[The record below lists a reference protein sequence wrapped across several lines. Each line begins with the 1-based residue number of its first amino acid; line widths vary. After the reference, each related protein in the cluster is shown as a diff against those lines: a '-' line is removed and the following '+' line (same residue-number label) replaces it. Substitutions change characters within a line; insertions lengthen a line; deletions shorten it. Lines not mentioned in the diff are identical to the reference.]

1 LDRSRRAQIWYNKC
15 QPRPHL
21 SPPPRIQWPGQTL
34 HHNRSYQD
42 QWREGLL
49 LPWYRIPWH
58 RNEAA
63 ASELPT
69 GEVAIGAR
77 SRAEKWFARMGRK
90 DLPLGC
96 RAEARPQHDA
106 ARPIDRT
113 TGGPSFEECRA
124 RRDPQSTMKPPI
136 AQSMPKMKHPNGGNP
151 IPHDAHPAC
160 LARRWTTQGGRTHC
174 LYGLRG
180 SQVARLYSLQRNPR
194 ERCGAKMAI
203 ESAIPRFCERQ
214 SPCSTR
220 V

>member
-1 LDRSRRAQIWYNKC
+1 LVQQVPTAPSSKPSTTNPMARAD
-15 QPRPHL
+15 PT
-21 SPPPRIQWPGQTL
+21 S
-34 HHNRSYQD
+34 NRSYQD

-69 GEVAIGAR
+69 GEVAIGAQ

-113 TGGPSFEECRA
+113 TGGPSFEERRA

-136 AQSMPKMKHPNGGNP
+136 AQSMPMKVV
-151 IPHDAHPAC
+151 IQ
-160 LARRWTTQGGRTHC
+160 TVRTN
-174 LYGLRG
+174 L
-180 SQVARLYSLQRNPR
+180 
-194 ERCGAKMAI
+194 I
-203 ESAIPRFCERQ
+203 F
-214 SPCSTR
+214 
-220 V
+220 